1 MQIPLV
7 YLNRNHTKWYN
18 FPIFFFLI
26 NDGAAYISS
35 TLISL
40 YQRCEQKDTI
50 IS

>member
-1 MQIPLV
+1 MRIPLV

-18 FPIFFFLI
+18 FLIFFFLI